1 MFLKKTQL
9 SVFRYR
15 HRKSNWRRCPR
26 LNRIIPVLFPLSF
39 LPHGLLAR
47 THTAPAFPFK
57 SRALG
62 SPSLIILAYEHSEK
76 ARAPQHANGLSSLH
90 GNRGGATAAAAGNR
104 SSRGATAASR
114 CGATA
119 NSDQRSRASCAPSAD
134 RPAKASEGRASR
146 V

>member
-1 MFLKKTQL
+1 L
-9 SVFRYR
+9 
-15 HRKSNWRRCPR
+15 R
-26 LNRIIPVLFPLSF
+26 L

-47 THTAPAFPFK
+47 THTAPAFSFK

-62 SPSLIILAYEHSEK
+62 SPSLIILAYEHSEQ
-76 ARAPQHANGLSSLH
+76 ARAPQHAKGLSSSLH

-134 RPAKASEGRASR
+134 RPAKASEGIRIPCPFRNLDSCPLDKSSVIFIYLR
-146 V
+146 LIFYLFHYIF